1 MASLDMAPSA
11 DGLRAVIRKLG
22 TAHAPPLQHSS
33 VFANLCAPAR
43 HASEEVRVRA
53 LCSILFKLDNSLA
66 SPPHLWEA
74 DEEIFALLLEWFNF
88 PTPPRAPDVL
98 ALLLR
103 LVLH

>member
-43 HASEEVRVRA
+43 RLVEAGSRQGAHLGQRNPCTCLPEEVSVVTDN
-53 LCSILFKLDNSLA
+53 ILGA
-66 SPPHLWEA
+66 
-74 DEEIFALLLEWFNF
+74 
-88 PTPPRAPDVL
+88 R
-98 ALLLR
+98 
-103 LVLH
+103 